1 MSLEKQGNDD
11 IKRKVCTGAFQLVFF
26 TPELLIENKKWRKVL
41 MSDVYTTRLKAF
53 VVDEAHTVSK
63 WYVSSHIHTA
73 QIGSFLEVGN

>member
-1 MSLEKQGNDD
+1 M
-11 IKRKVCTGAFQLVFF
+11 FF

-63 WYVSSHIHTA
+63 WYVSSHIHT
-73 QIGSFLEVGN
+73 V